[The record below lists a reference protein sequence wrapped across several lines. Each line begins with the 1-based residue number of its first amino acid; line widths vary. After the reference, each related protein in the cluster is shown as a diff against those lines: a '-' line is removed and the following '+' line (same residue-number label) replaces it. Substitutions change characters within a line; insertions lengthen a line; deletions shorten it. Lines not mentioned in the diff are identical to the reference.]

1 MPTVEKRT
9 GSGGVTSR
17 ATVRVLHRT
26 HTKTFK
32 RLTDAKRWAQSTE
45 AAIREARHFPKA
57 EAQKHTVRDMID
69 RYRTEVLPKKGPSMV
84 RNQTI
89 TTTIVELDAAFGMHT
104 EVREVFEYRRKGGE
118 VAVLPRLEHYTGGTG
133 QPESTRG
140 GDPFGYRDPPIQ
152 LLEQIQQPQA
162 VTLEER

>member
-1 MPTVEKRT
+1 MRRTRQGLLRDDQPFHTSPALIAKLSRRVYTPARGLGPSAIAPEDTAMPTVEKRT

-84 RNQTI
+84 RNQ
-89 TTTIVELDAAFGMHT
+89 DH
-104 EVREVFEYRRKGGE
+104 R
-118 VAVLPRLEHYTGGTG
+118 HHD
-133 QPESTRG
+133 RG
-140 GDPFGYRDPPIQ
+140 AGRCLRHAHRG
-152 LLEQIQQPQA
+152 A
-162 VTLEER
+162 